1 MTKLAGAMLTADA
14 EKERWGRQ
22 DVQAGLLF
30 IVIVV
35 TSVAVLFVSLLFP
48 ATGEGG
54 WLTFATVEPDREFIW
69 WLLTLAGVNIVA
81 TAVPVSLA
89 SVLLTPAR
97 GWRWV
102 TAGAA
107 LAIVGAAFYAV
118 GVGGWAMLYFFA
130 TDSGALDPATARSF
144 IESVND
150 DLRLF
155 GAAGGGALTVALGA
169 IMVAIGLWRSG
180 NVPKWLPILMVIG
193 TGITLIL
200 PIEGVVGALVEA
212 PSAISSVLIGWYAW
226 LRGGRQ

>member
-1 MTKLAGAMLTADA
+1 
-14 EKERWGRQ
+14 
-22 DVQAGLLF
+22 
-30 IVIVV
+30 
-35 TSVAVLFVSLLFP
+35 
-48 ATGEGG
+48 
-54 WLTFATVEPDREFIW
+54 
-69 WLLTLAGVNIVA
+69 
-81 TAVPVSLA
+81 
-89 SVLLTPAR
+89 
-97 GWRWV
+97 
-102 TAGAA
+102 
-107 LAIVGAAFYAV
+107 
-118 GVGGWAMLYFFA
+118 MLYFFA

-155 GAAGGGALTVALGA
+155 GAAGGGALTVAFGA